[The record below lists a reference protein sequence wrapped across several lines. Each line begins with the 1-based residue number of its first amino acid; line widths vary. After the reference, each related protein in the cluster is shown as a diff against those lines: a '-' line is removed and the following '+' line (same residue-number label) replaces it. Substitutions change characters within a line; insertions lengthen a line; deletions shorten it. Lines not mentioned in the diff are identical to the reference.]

1 MLQVLVASTSLPVVV
16 HDDTGAVLQANQ
28 AFADLLGY
36 TLTEAHQLTAAQ
48 VIHPDDRDRRD
59 ADATDL
65 LSGRRTAVATLRRV
79 LTKDG
84 TTLRAR
90 VHKTVGRHDGRVAVM
105 VTIDDITGDHSRLTD
120 LETAV
125 HRDELTGILN
135 RAGIRSHLAGLGP
148 DRDPLR
154 VVMLDINGLKQVND
168 QLGHDAGDELL
179 AIVASRLLE
188 TVRSQDTVARYGGD
202 EFVVVLE
209 NLSDRFQA
217 ALVAQK
223 IIAAITAP
231 IVIDGSLCDVSAS
244 IGIALTTDPDED
256 PDVLLRQADAAMY
269 QAKRSSPGRF
279 HFADDDAAGTATA
292 LPQPPEEL
300 RPHPLVAA
308 RRPGVS
314 P

>member
-1 MLQVLVASTSLPVVV
+1 MLQVLVANSSLPVVV

-59 ADATDL
+59 ADAADL

-105 VTIDDITGDHSRLTD
+105 VTIDDITGDHSRLAD

-168 QLGHDAGDELL
+168 QLGHDAGDQLL
-179 AIVASRLLE
+179 RSVAQSLDHLDPDVVAGRL
-188 TVRSQDTVARYGGD
+188 AGD
-202 EFVVVLE
+202 EFVLLAPTTTEALEAAVRDALRHPVPVTRAVTVVPSAAIGSAELPPTGS
-209 NLSDRFQA
+209 LSR
-217 ALVAQK
+217 ALHTADTAMYRDKFRHHLSQGARTT
-223 IIAAITAP
+223 AAITPGAEP
-231 IVIDGSLCDVSAS
+231 
-244 IGIALTTDPDED
+244 
-256 PDVLLRQADAAMY
+256 
-269 QAKRSSPGRF
+269 RS
-279 HFADDDAAGTATA
+279 
-292 LPQPPEEL
+292 
-300 RPHPLVAA
+300 
-308 RRPGVS
+308 
-314 P
+314 